1 MGLLNVL
8 GSKEFQLKMHT
19 FNLPSSRTDVLT
31 DPDNLKVF
39 PVGEV
44 LARQGTFN
52 LNRYPAPY
60 DWTPP
65 VNDAITKMIKGDFTP
80 AQAHASAVKGVQDII
95 VKYLS
100 S

>member
-1 MGLLNVL
+1 
-8 GSKEFQLKMHT
+8 MHT

-31 DPDNLKVF
+31 SPEGLANF
-39 PVGEV
+39 PVGAV

-65 VNDAITKMIKGDFTP
+65 MNDSITKMIKGEFTP
-80 AQAHASAVKGVQDII
+80 EQAHEAAVKGVQDII